1 MTYLPAIHPMAGRN
15 FNPKEE
21 DLVKIT
27 EELYR
32 STQPLKLES
41 GRELTEYHLH
51 YTTFGKLNPERN
63 NVVWVC
69 HALTGNSNPS
79 EWWPGLFGPGKVYD
93 PEKFFVIC
101 ANMLGSCYGSTNAL
115 DKNPATAK
123 PYFHDFPTPTNRDI
137 VGAFIQLRKSLGFE
151 KVHTLIGGSMGGQ
164 QALEWAIIEPEVFE
178 NLIGVS
184 TNAHHSPWGIA
195 FNESQRMAIV
205 NDATFKE
212 SKPDAGLEGMKTA
225 RTIALLSYRH
235 YLTYQRTQEE
245 DTTEKTDDYLASSYQ
260 QYQGEKLKKRFNAYS
275 YWRLSKAM
283 DSHNVGR
290 GRGSIEKALS
300 QIKANSHF
308 VGIRSDI
315 LFPIDEQVFLASH
328 VGEASLDIID
338 SLYGHD
344 GFLIEWEAIAASI
357 EKFYKRVMVAV

>member
-1 MTYLPAIHPMAGRN
+1 MR
-15 FNPKEE
+15 
-21 DLVKIT
+21 IT
-27 EELYR
+27 EEIFK
-32 STQPLKLES
+32 STEPLQLES
-41 GRELTEYHLH
+41 GEQVLEFHLH
-51 YTTFGKLNPERN
+51 YTSFGKVNDARDN
-63 NVVWVC
+63 IVWVC
-69 HALTGNSNPS
+69 HALTGNATPS

-93 PEKFFVIC
+93 PDKFFVIC

-115 DKNPATAK
+115 DKNPLSGK

-151 KVHTLIGGSMGGQ
+151 KIHTLIGGSMGGQ
-164 QALEWAIIEPEVFE
+164 QALEWAIQEPGVFE
-178 NLIGVS
+178 NLIAVS
-184 TNAHHSPWGIA
+184 TNSHHSPWGIA
-195 FNESQRMAIV
+195 FNESQRMAIA
-205 NDATFKE
+205 NDATWKE
-212 SKPDAGLEGMKTA
+212 SKADSGMEGMKTA

-245 DTTEKTDDYLASSYQ
+245 DTTEKTDGYLASSYQ

-290 GRGSIEKALS
+290 GMGSIENGLS
-300 QIKANSHF
+300 QIKANAHF

-328 VGEASLDIID
+328 VEDASLDIID

-344 GFLIEWEAIAASI
+344 GFLIEWEAISASI
-357 EKFYKRVMVAV
+357 EKFYRRVSVKV